1 MAEKVVQLLVAAFDL
16 PVSEQ
21 RILLKN
27 IKQLDRQERKMY
39 FSVLKRQEKIF
50 KDYLQQVYTNMSPAE
65 RQDFFNTLVDSLLV
79 RRGDPD
85 LADCLAMDVLGRLKV
100 YRALRQRAEDKGVR
114 LTALNN
120 FGGLSMVLMLFVI
133 IAGLVL
139 LLLAR

>member
-1 MAEKVVQLLVAAFDL
+1 MAERIVQLLEAAFDL
-16 PVSEQ
+16 SDGERSV
-21 RILLKN
+21 LLKN

-39 FSVLKRQEKIF
+39 FSGMKPREKQF
-50 KDYLQQVYTNMSPAE
+50 RAYLQQVYQSMSAAE
-65 RQDFFNTLVDSLLV
+65 RQEFSRILVDSMLA

-100 YRALRQRAEDKGVR
+100 YRELRQKAEDSGVR

-120 FGGLSMVLMLFVI
+120 FGGLSLVLIVFVT

-139 LLLAR
+139 IWLAR